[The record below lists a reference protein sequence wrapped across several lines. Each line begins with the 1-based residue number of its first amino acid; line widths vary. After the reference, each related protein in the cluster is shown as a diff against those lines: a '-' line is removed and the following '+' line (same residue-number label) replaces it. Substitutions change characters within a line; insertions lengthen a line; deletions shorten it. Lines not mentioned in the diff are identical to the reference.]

1 MTRQSDSGNARTAPG
16 QRRRVMPGQRDPLV
30 VIDPVRVG
38 NAAVQRLNGRRILV
52 GATWPGASVLLV
64 RNQDGY
70 LGVGSAWNPAPR
82 EGTGAAPIVG
92 GVRVED
98 RAQVTVQ
105 PGETATAPPVGV
117 EIVLRS
123 EGVSRLGQIG
133 RRDRVVV
140 LIGNEEGLV
149 ASMIARRRQCRIP
162 SAVTVCAPVM
172 ADPVIVRIEADPVI
186 VRIVA
191 DQNVAD
197 QNVEGR
203 SEEYRVVRGPTAPTR
218 SGPTGSLL
226 RAPTVAR
233 RRGRSSTVLVPRVR
247 PAEMNSGP
255 KTEADETGGS
265 GPTIG
270 DRAPMVQAVRI
281 LIGTAGPL
289 VVVHRAADRPRLT
302 PSATQ

>member
-1 MTRQSDSGNARTAPG
+1 MTRQSDSGNARTSPG

-30 VIDPVRVG
+30 VIDPVRVA

-64 RNQDGY
+64 RNQDGH

-105 PGETATAPPVGV
+105 PGETATAPAVGV
-117 EIVLRS
+117 EIVLPS
-123 EGVSRLGQIG
+123 EGAVSRPGQIG
-133 RRDRVVV
+133 RRDRVAVV
-140 LIGNEEGLV
+140 IGNEEGSV
-149 ASMIARRRQCRIP
+149 ASMIARRRQRRIA
-162 SAVTVCAPVM
+162 SAVTVCASAM
-172 ADPVIVRIEADPVI
+172 AGPEI

-197 QNVEGR
+197 QNVADQNVADPP
-203 SEEYRVVRGPTAPTR
+203 EEFRVVHVLTVPTGRA
-218 SGPTGSLL
+218 PTGSRL
-226 RAPTVAR
+226 RGPTVAR
-233 RRGRSSTVLVPRVR
+233 RRGRSSTYLVRRKR
-247 PAEMNSGP
+247 PDETNNGP
-255 KTEADETGGS
+255 KTEAGETRGS

-270 DRAPMVQAVRI
+270 GRVPMVRVVRI
-281 LIGTAGPL
+281 PIENAGQP

-302 PSATQ
+302 PSATR